1 MAETLDQMITT
12 WMDDHGSDDWQDD
25 IELDALNQILDVYVQ
40 SPELQEMFYFNDFR
54 GWANDEEL
62 GPFIKVGD
70 TRVVPRYLRT
80 SLDGAKSIEEAMMR
94 AQVCNDT
101 KVITALEQL
110 QKIIDRV
117 SKAKT

>member
-1 MAETLDQMITT
+1 MITT

-70 TRVVPRYLRT
+70 TRVVPRYSRT
-80 SLDGAKSIEEAMMR
+80 SLDSAKSIEEAMMI